1 MERILI
7 KQIPPFLFDEYR
19 ENDLLKLKLLS
30 ELSRNPLTP
39 STLASRLDCKYETV
53 KKALL
58 FFEKLGVATKETRPH
73 GKKIYEYYK
82 LTGLGEKISAKK
94 GKKS

>member
-1 MERILI
+1 MNIT
-7 KQIPPFLFDEYR
+7 K
-19 ENDLLKLKLLS
+19 NDLLKLKLLN

-39 STLASRLDCKYETV
+39 SMLASKLNCKYETA

-58 FFEKLGVATKETRPH
+58 FFEKLGIATKETRPH

-82 LTGLGEKISAKK
+82 LTELGEKISAKK
-94 GKKS
+94 RKKS